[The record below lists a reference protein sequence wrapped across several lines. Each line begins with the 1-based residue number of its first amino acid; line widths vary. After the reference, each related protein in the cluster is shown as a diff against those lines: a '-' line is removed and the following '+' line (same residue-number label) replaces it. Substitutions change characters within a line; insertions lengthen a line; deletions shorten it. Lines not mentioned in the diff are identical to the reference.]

1 MEKEE
6 KVVGAACKEDT
17 IGDGHT
23 NGQEGDKRPPVTAA
37 ESFKRSK

>member
-6 KVVGAACKEDT
+6 NFVGADCKEDT
-17 IGDGHT
+17 IRVGHT